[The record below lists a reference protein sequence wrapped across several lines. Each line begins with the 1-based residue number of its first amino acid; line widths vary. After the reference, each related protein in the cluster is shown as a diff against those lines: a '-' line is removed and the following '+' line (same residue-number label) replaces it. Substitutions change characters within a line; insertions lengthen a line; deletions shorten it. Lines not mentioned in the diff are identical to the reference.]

1 MTELVLAPWRRAM
14 PLVAWPRLLVRLAR
28 LPRLPYL
35 LLLPSLVFLV
45 LFTYGPILQVLW
57 GSVHRQLPLQPT
69 AIFVGLGNY
78 ERLFADTAFRISLLN
93 NLLYAIGT
101 VVPSLVLAL
110 AFALMLRASTTFTS
124 IVRAIL
130 FFPTLVPL
138 VAIAALFSFIFLPR
152 IGLLDYYL
160 ARFGAE
166 SINWIGDPDLA
177 LYSLAAMTVWK
188 NVGYYMLFFLAGLQS
203 IPADAEEAA
212 TLDGASL
219 WQRLRYV
226 LLPMLKP
233 TIAFVTVI
241 ALINAITLVDHV
253 VVLTKGGPNNA
264 TNLLLFYIYQTAAE
278 NNDWGKAAA
287 ATVASVAIL
296 LLLSLAGLRTLD
308 RSHHDDA

>member
-1 MTELVLAPWRRAM
+1 MSELVLAPWRRFAT
-14 PLVAWPRLLVRLAR
+14 PLAWPRGRFGLGQGAS
-28 LPRLPYL
+28 LPYL

-45 LFTYGPILQVLW
+45 LFTYGPILQVIW
-57 GSVHRQLPLQPT
+57 GSLHRQLPLQPT
-69 AIFVGLGNY
+69 EIFVCLGNY
-78 ERLFADTAFRISLLN
+78 QRLFDDAAFRTALLN
-93 NLLYAIGT
+93 NLIYALIT
-101 VVPSLVLAL
+101 VVPSLVLAF

-160 ARFGAE
+160 ARFGAD
-166 SINWIGDPDLA
+166 SVNWIGNPDLA

-188 NVGYYMLFFLAGLQS
+188 NAGYYMLFFLAGLQN

-212 TLDGASL
+212 LLDGASL

-233 TIAFVTVI
+233 TIAFVAVI
-241 ALINAITLVDHV
+241 ALINVITLVDHV

-264 TNLLLFYIYQTAAE
+264 TNLLLFYIYQTAVE
-278 NNDWGKAAA
+278 SNDWGKAAA
-287 ATVASVAIL
+287 ATAASVVLL
-296 LLLSLAGLRTLD
+296 LLLSLAGLRALD
-308 RSHHDDA
+308 RSHHDA